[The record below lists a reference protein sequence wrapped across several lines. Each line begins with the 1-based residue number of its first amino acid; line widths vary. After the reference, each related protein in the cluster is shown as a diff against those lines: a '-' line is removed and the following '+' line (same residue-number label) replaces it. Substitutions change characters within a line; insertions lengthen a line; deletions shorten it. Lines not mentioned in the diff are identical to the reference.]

1 MASVDVVRSEIIDIG
16 GADWDELMPGISA
29 KRLWSDAATNRICMF
44 TRFSPG
50 AALPRHAHNGDEL
63 VFVLEGVVEDEFGAI
78 TAGNVGY
85 RPDGC
90 VHNVRSDKGATALA
104 VVTGGVGKPGEG
116 EGPSSVVFDLAT
128 TAWVD
133 ALPGVRQKRFWAD
146 AAAGRSAAFSR
157 FEPGA
162 QLPSHRHDG
171 DELVFVIEGTL
182 EDEAGVLRP
191 GQLGY
196 RPNGC
201 EHHVASP
208 NGATV
213 VAFLWGG
220 VAAL

>member
-29 KRLWSDAATNRICMF
+29 KRLWSDAATNRICML
-44 TRFSPG
+44 TRFAPG
-50 AALPRHAHNGDEL
+50 AALPRHAHRGDEL
-63 VFVLEGVVEDEFGAI
+63 VFVLEGVVADEFGAI

-90 VHNVRSDKGATALA
+90 VHNVRSEKGATALA
-104 VVTGGVGKPGEG
+104 VVTGGVGKPGDG
-116 EGPSSVVFDLAT
+116 EGPASLVFDLAT
-128 TAWVD
+128 TAWVQ

-146 AAAGRSAAFSR
+146 VAADRSAALSR

-162 QLPSHRHDG
+162 QLPPHRHDG
-171 DELVFVIEGTL
+171 DELVFVVEGTL

-201 EHHVASP
+201 AHSVTSP
-208 NGATV
+208 NGATI

-220 VAAL
+220 VEAL